1 MNGEKVDIVRWFEDP
16 VEQLAEALK
25 PQFHKMSHSI
35 EIKTDVLK

>member
-25 PQFHKMSHSI
+25 PAGSPKHKPRS
-35 EIKTDVLK
+35 